1 MTGNPLPEESAGRR
15 ADDAQRLRQEIE
27 LTRERLGAAVEQLAA
42 KADVKGRARAQAAEL
57 AGRVQ
62 GAAARG
68 RHAAPGSVRQALSA
82 GAGTA
87 RDYWAPLSL
96 VAGAVLAVTALAVW
110 QRGKR

>member
-1 MTGNPLPEESAGRR
+1 MGSALPEQSGGRLAG
-15 ADDAQRLRQEIE
+15 DAQQVRQEIE

-42 KADVKGRARAQAAEL
+42 KADVKSRARARAAEL
-57 AGRVQ
+57 AGRIK

-68 RHAAPGSVRQALSA
+68 RQAAPRSVRQAMSK
-82 GAGTA
+82 GASTA
-87 RDYWAPLSL
+87 REHWAPLSL

>member
-1 MTGNPLPEESAGRR
+1 MGSALPGQSAGRQ
-15 ADDAQRLRQEIE
+15 ADDAQQVREEIE

-42 KADVKGRARAQAAEL
+42 KADVKGRARARAAEL
-57 AGRVQ
+57 AGRVK

-87 RDYWAPLSL
+87 REHWAPLSL
-96 VAGAVLAVTALAVW
+96 VAGAVLAVTALALW